1 MDTPTE
7 PTKRQPGAASTRSCS
22 LNEALSSFYAL
33 KGWLRRRQLDDW
45 LPQLAIVWTD
55 RNGHAV
61 LAIRGDNAMGPAP
74 QDANQAAQAALRPHC
89 IEQGAATI
97 QTAAKQV
104 LGAVGVYGRSP
115 ADNHLVACLA
125 AELVFEP
132 DMPAELLEVCVEERF
147 QQDGL
152 EVPDVP
158 LAVSPGVSSFAG
170 LQAVMAGAGVL
181 RLLPGQTYG
190 WPSQLD
196 PPLTQ
201 PQAGVRLITER
212 DIPGHVP
219 GHGGGLFG

>member
-1 MDTPTE
+1 MDTPAESTN
-7 PTKRQPGAASTRSCS
+7 RQPGVASTRSCS

-33 KGWLRRRQLDDW
+33 KGWLRRRQLDGW

-74 QDANQAAQAALRPHC
+74 QDANQAAQAALRPRC
-89 IEQGAATI
+89 MVWGAATI

-115 ADNHLVACLA
+115 AENHLVACLA

-132 DMPAELLEVCVEERF
+132 DMPAEILEVCVEERF
-147 QQDGL
+147 RQDGL

-158 LAVSPGVSSFAG
+158 LVVTPGVSSFAG
-170 LQAVMAGAGVL
+170 LQTVIGGAGAAG
-181 RLLPGQTYG
+181 LLPGQTYG
-190 WPSQLD
+190 WPSQLE
-196 PPLTQ
+196 PPLSHPQ
-201 PQAGVRLITER
+201 PGVKLITER

>member
-1 MDTPTE
+1 MDTSAE
-7 PTKRQPGAASTRSCS
+7 PTNRQPGAASTRSCS

-33 KGWLRRRQLDDW
+33 KGWLRRRRLDDW
-45 LPQLAIVWTD
+45 LQKLAIVWTD
-55 RNGHAV
+55 RNGHAI

-89 IEQGAATI
+89 MVWGAVTI

-115 ADNHLVACLA
+115 NENHLIACLA

-132 DMPAELLEVCVEERF
+132 DMPAEFLQLCVEERF
-147 QQDGL
+147 LQDGV
-152 EVPDVP
+152 EVPDMP
-158 LAVSPGVSSFAG
+158 LAVTPGVSSFAG
-170 LQAVMAGAGVL
+170 LQAMMTGAGAAG
-181 RLLPGQTYG
+181 LLPGQTYG

-201 PQAGVRLITER
+201 PQASVRLITER